1 MNQSLTNQPSKSFS
15 TLPNLVRQVF
25 NLSLSNLLP
34 LSSSPALLSKL
45 VRQASRLPPPLP
57 ISSPSPRRAFTIIEV
72 IVIVVI
78 LGVIAAVIAPRLIG
92 RIGQSKQSVAK
103 TNAKSLA
110 NQVLA
115 FTADHGKLESGATVR
130 VLFERPSNVTE
141 GNWNPYVN
149 SLDDLKDPW
158 GKEFVLVVPGQ
169 KNIDFDIVSYGAN
182 GQPGGESEDADITA
196 P

>member
-1 MNQSLTNQPSKSFS
+1 M
-15 TLPNLVRQVF
+15 
-25 NLSLSNLLP
+25 
-34 LSSSPALLSKL
+34 
-45 VRQASRLPPPLP
+45 
-57 ISSPSPRRAFTIIEV
+57 
-72 IVIVVI
+72 
-78 LGVIAAVIAPRLIG
+78 G

-103 TNAKSLA
+103 ANAKSLA

-115 FTADHGKLESGATVR
+115 FTADHGKLELRRGRSA
-130 VLFERPSNVTE
+130 VLFERPANVTE

-149 SLDDLKDPW
+149 SADDLKDPW

-182 GQPGGESEDADITA
+182 GQPGGEGEDADITA

>member
-1 MNQSLTNQPSKSFS
+1 MIKIQTPIHAHSDGTPDLKLFEGPGRTTQ
-15 TLPNLVRQVF
+15 RAR
-25 NLSLSNLLP
+25 
-34 LSSSPALLSKL
+34 SS
-45 VRQASRLPPPLP
+45 QHW
-57 ISSPSPRRAFTIIEV
+57 PRTHRAFTIIEV

-103 TNAKSLA
+103 ANAKSLA
-110 NQVLA
+110 NQILA
-115 FTADHGKLESGATVR
+115 FTADHGKLESGATIR
-130 VLFERPSNVTE
+130 VLFERPANVTE

-149 SLDDLKDPW
+149 SADDLKDPW
-158 GKEFVLVVPGQ
+158 GKEFILVVPGQ